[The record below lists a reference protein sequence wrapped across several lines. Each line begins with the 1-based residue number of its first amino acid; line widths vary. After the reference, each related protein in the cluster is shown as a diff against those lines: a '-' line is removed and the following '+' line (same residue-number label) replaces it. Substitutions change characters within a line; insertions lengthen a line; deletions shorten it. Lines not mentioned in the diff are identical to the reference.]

1 MFAWIQSHE
10 VLLAWLF
17 AASAVMFVGSLVAV
31 PWLITRIPADYF
43 RRQHHYVDRWKPQHP
58 ILRMAVLAM
67 KNLFGGILVL
77 AGIVMLFTPG
87 QGVLTILVGLLF
99 IDFPGKFAAERRLIA
114 LPPVFRAANW
124 IRAKAGRIPLELPK
138 ERLAPTD
145 AD

>member
-1 MFAWIQSHE
+1 MFAWILSHE
-10 VLLAWLF
+10 VLLGWLCV
-17 AASAVMFVGSLVAV
+17 ASALMFVGSLIAV

-43 RRQHHYVDRWKPQHP
+43 LRQRHYAGRWKPQHP
-58 ILRMAVLAM
+58 ILRMAFLAI
-67 KNLFGGILVL
+67 KNCLGGLLVL

-124 IRAKAGRIPLELPK
+124 IRAKANRIPLELP
-138 ERLAPTD
+138 EEPSPTD
-145 AD
+145 AG